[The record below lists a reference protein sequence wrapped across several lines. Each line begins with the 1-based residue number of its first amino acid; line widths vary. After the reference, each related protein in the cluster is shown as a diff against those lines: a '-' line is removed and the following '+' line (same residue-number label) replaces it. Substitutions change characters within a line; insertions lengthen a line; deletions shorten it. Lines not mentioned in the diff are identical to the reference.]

1 MGSYDL
7 GPSIF
12 VGAIVVVTVALVI
25 GMAVGNASPMVL
37 NACAQV
43 LQALARGLLWT
54 LSQRTDPNQKGPRAS

>member
-1 MGSYDL
+1 MTSAS
-7 GPSIF
+7 SIF

-54 LSQRTDPNQKGPRAS
+54 LS